1 MSKKYDASSIEVIE
15 LDKDRVQSN
24 PNLYIPDKKLAGCIH
39 LIREIKDNADDEGM
53 IQSTEKNK
61 IVKVYYDEVTREVTV
76 KDRGRG
82 IPHEKLKEL
91 CEILHSSGK
100 FNKGDDSA
108 YKYSSGLNGVGLK
121 ITNFLSEYIEVTSI
135 IDHKGLTRY
144 YEEGEFVKE
153 SKKKY
158 PDYEHGT
165 IVRFKIS
172 DKFMKETGKVKCKN
186 IQKMIEEK
194 ADACPGLIT
203 EFEGITK
210 DSKKVKKKY
219 LGLSITDLLNKYNE
233 PTSKIWDFNFVTPE
247 GGALSC
253 RLAFGYDTKA
263 TEGSNMMGWSNY
275 IYNKEGGTHVDAIV
289 DTLYDVFSKYMK
301 KNFLSDKEKKNIQIR
316 KEDIRLGLC
325 SVIVILT
332 EKKDIY
338 RGQFKEEMMDD
349 EIGDIISSELKKKL
363 NKLPESDMKTI
374 STIIKNNV
382 KARMSSQRAR
392 AQVKKV
398 GNGLSKDK
406 IDKYYPAKMRCDT
419 NYREL
424 YLTEGL
430 SAGSHKSLPIW

>member
-61 IVKVYYDEVTREVTV
+61 IVKVYYDEATREVIV

-186 IQKMIEEK
+186 IQKMI
-194 ADACPGLIT
+194 
-203 EFEGITK
+203 
-210 DSKKVKKKY
+210 
-219 LGLSITDLLNKYNE
+219 
-233 PTSKIWDFNFVTPE
+233 
-247 GGALSC
+247 
-253 RLAFGYDTKA
+253 
-263 TEGSNMMGWSNY
+263 
-275 IYNKEGGTHVDAIV
+275 
-289 DTLYDVFSKYMK
+289 
-301 KNFLSDKEKKNIQIR
+301 
-316 KEDIRLGLC
+316 
-325 SVIVILT
+325 
-332 EKKDIY
+332 
-338 RGQFKEEMMDD
+338 
-349 EIGDIISSELKKKL
+349 
-363 NKLPESDMKTI
+363 
-374 STIIKNNV
+374 
-382 KARMSSQRAR
+382 
-392 AQVKKV
+392 
-398 GNGLSKDK
+398 
-406 IDKYYPAKMRCDT
+406 
-419 NYREL
+419 
-424 YLTEGL
+424 
-430 SAGSHKSLPIW
+430 

>member
-1 MSKKYDASSIEVIE
+1 
-15 LDKDRVQSN
+15 
-24 PNLYIPDKKLAGCIH
+24 
-39 LIREIKDNADDEGM
+39 
-53 IQSTEKNK
+53 
-61 IVKVYYDEVTREVTV
+61 
-76 KDRGRG
+76 
-82 IPHEKLKEL
+82 
-91 CEILHSSGK
+91 
-100 FNKGDDSA
+100 
-108 YKYSSGLNGVGLK
+108 
-121 ITNFLSEYIEVTSI
+121 
-135 IDHKGLTRY
+135 
-144 YEEGEFVKE
+144 
-153 SKKKY
+153 
-158 PDYEHGT
+158 
-165 IVRFKIS
+165 
-172 DKFMKETGKVKCKN
+172 MKETGKVKCKN

-210 DSKKVKKKY
+210 DGKKIKKKY
-219 LGLSITDLLNKYNE
+219 LGLNITDLLNKYNE

-301 KNFLSDKEKKNIQIR
+301 KSFLSDKEKKNIQIR

>member
-1 MSKKYDASSIEVIE
+1 M
-15 LDKDRVQSN
+15 R
-24 PNLYIPDKKLAGCIH
+24 
-39 LIREIKDNADDEGM
+39 R
-53 IQSTEKNK
+53 STEKDK
-61 IVKVYYDEVTREVTV
+61 IVKVDYDEATREVIV

-172 DKFMKETGKVKCKN
+172 DQFMKETGKVKCKN

-210 DSKKVKKKY
+210 DGKKVKKKY
-219 LGLSITDLLNKYNE
+219 LGLTIIDLLNKYNE
-233 PTSKIWDFNFVTPE
+233 PTSKIWDFDFVTPE

-301 KNFLSDKEKKNIQIR
+301 KSFLSDKEKKNIQIR